1 MAGNLLHFLP
11 LRSRK
16 LKLLKGIF
24 AFLTSTLFLH
34 FAESLRFWAL
44 FHLSADS
51 GKPLRNRSFQVPRDT
66 HNPLKIPCTYDSKSS
81 RSFRL
86 PSRKTLDISGL
97 LGYSDCIAWGD
108 FYAFSTLCVGSVF
121 GGECKWFAIPRG
133 TKVTHRILPEPRSKW
148 LEISWSARVRGF
160 ESHRLHHKSTVILIE
175 LRWIF
180 LCPKTA
186 WNQDFC
192 RFWA

>member
-34 FAESLRFWAL
+34 FAESLRFWAF

-51 GKPLRNRSFQVPRDT
+51 GKPLRNRAFQVPRDT
-66 HNPLKIPCTYDSKSS
+66 HNPLKTPCTYDSKSS

-86 PSRKTLDISGL
+86 LSRKTLDISAL

-121 GGECKWFAIPRG
+121 GGECKWLAIPRG
-133 TKVTHRILPEPRSKW
+133 TKVTHRILLEPHSKW
-148 LEISWSARVRGF
+148 LEISLRESAQGF
-160 ESHRLHHKSTVILIE
+160 KSFP
-175 LRWIF
+175 LRQRRT
-180 LCPKTA
+180 PKR
-186 WNQDFC
+186 C
-192 RFWA
+192 LP